1 MSTEPVI
8 PPRPD
13 GLHPAPPAPPTP
25 ARPSAAD
32 GRPLATWSWFEA
44 VGIYLM
50 AFLAAGLATV
60 PVLGAAGEE
69 SDLANIVATVIAA
82 VTIVAIL
89 LLWLMK
95 AHRGWPAI
103 VRMPARGRWRSDA
116 GAGALFGIG
125 LYPVAVLVV
134 GGIVVVVL
142 QALTGESVQAPEQVP
157 QDLSPIGLLITI
169 VYAVAIA
176 PFGEELFF
184 RGILFRALRDR
195 FGFAVGSAGSAI
207 AFGLIHY
214 IPGPLIDA
222 ALLMLVMTFV
232 GAALAFIYE
241 RRGAFVAPFAAHV
254 TFNVI
259 GLALILGLR

>member
-13 GLHPAPPAPPTP
+13 GLHPAPPPP
-25 ARPSAAD
+25 ARPAATD
-32 GRPLATWSWFEA
+32 GHPLATWSWLEA
-44 VGIYLM
+44 VGIYLL

-60 PVLGAAGEE
+60 PVLGAMGEE
-69 SDLANIVATVIAA
+69 SDLANIVATVVAA
-82 VTIVAIL
+82 LTIVGVL
-89 LLWLMK
+89 LLWLSK
-95 AHRGWPAI
+95 AHRGWPAV
-103 VRMPARGRWRSDA
+103 VRMPVRGRWRSDA

-125 LYPVAVLVV
+125 LYPVAVIVV
-134 GGIVVVVL
+134 GGIVLVLL
-142 QALTGESVQAPEQVP
+142 QALSGESVQAPEQVP
-157 QDLSPIGLLITI
+157 QDLSPVGLAVTI
-169 VYAVAIA
+169 AYAIAIA

-184 RGILFRALRDR
+184 RGVLFRAIRDR
-195 FGFAVGSAGSAI
+195 FGFPVGAAGSAV

-214 IPGPLIDA
+214 IPGPAIDA

-241 RRGAFVAPFAAHV
+241 RRGSFVAPLAAHA